1 MLEHAHLPMLADG
14 GYVRWEREPLRV
26 GRGPHFEQAAAVLQS
41 LFSHAGG
48 MPAELVRDCHRL
60 EEAAAGAE

>member
-26 GRGPHFEQAAAVLQS
+26 GRGPHFEQAAVVLQS